1 LTWKLIFNFSIY
13 LCTLKPK
20 NKMEKFLSIPVTS
33 QQYQL
38 LSATGIVLITQAS
51 TTTVAVHYKS
61 STGTDVVT
69 ITHAEAPAG
78 SEAMRDAI
86 QDAVVSA
93 LATSWTYVAFQV
105 DNLPFAVSGIAIA

>member
-1 LTWKLIFNFSIY
+1 MSLFLLPLGKP
-13 LCTLKPK
+13 KPK

-33 QQYQL
+33 EQRQL
-38 LSATGIVLITQAS
+38 LSATGIVLIVQAS
-51 TTTVAVHYKS
+51 TTTVTVHYKS

-69 ITHAEAPAG
+69 ITHAASGAN

-86 QDAVVSA
+86 QDAVIAA
-93 LATSWTYVAFQV
+93 LTTSWTYVAYQV